1 MKGHAREGGA
11 AMRPRG
17 AKHVRILWGFVLI
30 GGLGG
35 AGVET
40 WLLCLLPVGGELG
53 LPLFLP
59 CLAFPELSWCQVH
72 DGDLGNRNADD
83 TMLSQRSGSGQRW
96 QLERAGP
103 VLVCLPLLGLK
114 QGRGRKEHG
123 ATSCRGRVR
132 SQATCPA
139 SHLF

>member
-1 MKGHAREGGA
+1 
-11 AMRPRG
+11 MRPRG
-17 AKHVRILWGFVLI
+17 AKHVRILRGFVLI

-72 DGDLGNRNADD
+72 DGDLGNHNADD

-114 QGRGRKEHG
+114 QGRGGKEHG